1 MKDKLNDP
9 CSARLPVTQAEAVRK
24 PVIFAA
30 AVAIITLGSVV
41 GYTFRKSPARPVPSP
56 ITLVDTVNHDSQQA
70 NVVATQAEEV
80 VEVDEIAA
88 AQAVGVAPRV
98 VETVNRPA
106 PAQPQAPRPEPTPFA
121 RQLVTSLTE
130 LELNRGPFSGE
141 QADQWKHGLQQL
153 IEQGNAAVP
162 AIREF
167 LEQNRDLNFGSG
179 SSLGYSSLRSAFFDA
194 LQQIGGPESQAL
206 LSETL
211 QTTSVPSEIARL
223 ARYLEQQ
230 SPGQF
235 RDQIGAAARE
245 TLGQAARGE
254 LRGWDVGPLF
264 QVLQT
269 YGDAGVVSDLERNA
283 SKWNYY
289 SVLALANLPSGEG
302 IPSLIRLAQEP
313 SANGS
318 ARVAMEALAQVA
330 VQSADASAAL
340 VEMARSGRFSERN
353 WIEAAAALGGERYF
367 IRDTGSD
374 NAAIPVGGVKS
385 YHLEAS
391 NQNFYSKPPSGGMSD
406 EQINQR
412 VAIIDQLLPVSSS
425 ATVVEALQNTSAALL
440 AKGQQAS
447 NN

>member
-41 GYTFRKSPARPVPSP
+41 GYTFWKSPARPVRSA
-56 ITLVDTVNHDSQQA
+56 IAVVDTVNHDSQQA

-88 AQAVGVAPRV
+88 AQAVGVVPRA
-98 VETVNRPA
+98 VETVSRPA
-106 PAQPQAPRPEPTPFA
+106 LPQGQAPRPELTPFT

-153 IEQGNAAVP
+153 IQQGNAAVP

-167 LEQNRDLNFGSG
+167 LEQNRDLNFGNG

-230 SPGQF
+230 APGQF

-269 YGDAGVVSDLERNA
+269 YGHASVVSDLERNA

-289 SVLALANLPSGEG
+289 SVLTLANLPSGEG

-353 WIEAAAALGGERYF
+353 WIEAAAA
-367 IRDTGSD
+367 
-374 NAAIPVGGVKS
+374 
-385 YHLEAS
+385 
-391 NQNFYSKPPSGGMSD
+391 
-406 EQINQR
+406 
-412 VAIIDQLLPVSSS
+412 
-425 ATVVEALQNTSAALL
+425 
-440 AKGQQAS
+440 
-447 NN
+447 